1 MCVLFPLWRPHFI
14 YNPVVFWNLLHI
26 GNKTDC
32 SPIVYIS
39 AFYQIKVAYS
49 THMPI
54 FTDGLK
60 DKSTL
65 AVFFPSELYSQK
77 LSHNK
82 FVYTAELI
90 AIKLALLL

>member
-1 MCVLFPLWRPHFI
+1 
-14 YNPVVFWNLLHI
+14 
-26 GNKTDC
+26 
-32 SPIVYIS
+32 
-39 AFYQIKVAYS
+39 
-49 THMPI
+49 MPI